1 MKKIEPSLNSVEQI
15 DEKPDLRSFGASS
28 AKIRSPNFKGL
39 KTGLVLVGSVGLL
52 GVSAFT
58 VYPLLFPQVATP
70 LSMSHQAFATQA
82 PETIPKAPDI
92 DASAPSLEVFISSTG
107 EVVPSAPVKEAGAP
121 TIANSDVVVEHTIP
135 IEVVDPLLKLSE
147 KVTQLKL
154 ELAQAKQQLADLEK
168 VSVAKFEPKAISRA
182 KTKTAPKEQSQA
194 EYVSLSVLKI
204 NALSVV
210 VSDSIRQYTVT
221 PGAQLPGGAIYIGF
235 DTISRVMKTDQGDF
249 IIP

>member
-1 MKKIEPSLNSVEQI
+1 
-15 DEKPDLRSFGASS
+15 
-28 AKIRSPNFKGL
+28 
-39 KTGLVLVGSVGLL
+39 
-52 GVSAFT
+52 
-58 VYPLLFPQVATP
+58 
-70 LSMSHQAFATQA
+70 
-82 PETIPKAPDI
+82 
-92 DASAPSLEVFISSTG
+92 LEVFISSTG